1 MEKIINT
8 YDKDDKTFHISN
20 KQLLITPAEFDIIMG
35 IASGHKNID
44 MKDTQVSPNSL
55 LKRKLDGIHL
65 VKPQHLKTQLLKSM
79 ISPELVDIYDTVRI
93 IILHVMS
100 CILFV
105 SSSTVACVWM
115 FRICENI
122 EELCNYNWGQSVLD
136 YLVKYVNTKKA

>member
-1 MEKIINT
+1 
-8 YDKDDKTFHISN
+8 
-20 KQLLITPAEFDIIMG
+20 MG

-55 LKRKLDGIHL
+55 LKRKFDGIRL
-65 VKPQHLKTQLLKSM
+65 VKPQHLKTQLLKSI

-105 SSSTVACVWM
+105 SSSAVARVWM
-115 FRICENI
+115 FQIYENI

-136 YLVKYVNTKKA
+136 YLMKYVHTKNSQYVKGSTTFLQVSHTTTFP